1 MQIFE
6 DRRAL
11 HQIPELDKEL
21 PNTIAYLR
29 QQLEGLNCKVFSPMP
44 GALCA
49 FFDFGAK
56 EAIAFRAEAD
66 ALPITERTGV
76 SYASRHLG
84 RMHACGHDGHMAILL
99 ELARRLSKKEKLD
112 HNVLL
117 VFQPAE
123 ETTGGARDICKTGL
137 FKLYKVA
144 AIFGLHLWPGL
155 EKGSIGC
162 RKNEMMARTCE
173 VKVDIY
179 GKTTHIA

>member
-1 MQIFE
+1 MQIIE

-11 HQIPELDKEL
+11 HRIPELDKEL

-29 QQLEGLNCKVFSPMP
+29 TALESLKCRVFSPMP

-99 ELARRLSKKEKLD
+99 ELARRLSEKKSLP

-117 VFQPAE
+117 IFQPAE
-123 ETTGGARDICKTGL
+123 ESPGGARIICDTGVL
-137 FKLYKVA
+137 EQYKVTA
-144 AIFGLHLWPGL
+144 
-155 EKGSIGC
+155 K
-162 RKNEMMARTCE
+162 
-173 VKVDIY
+173 
-179 GKTTHIA
+179 